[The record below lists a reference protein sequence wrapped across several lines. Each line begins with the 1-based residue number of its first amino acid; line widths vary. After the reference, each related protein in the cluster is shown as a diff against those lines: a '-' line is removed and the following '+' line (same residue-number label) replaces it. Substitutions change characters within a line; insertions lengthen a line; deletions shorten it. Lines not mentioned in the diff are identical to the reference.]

1 MFLRYDSGVDVDN
14 RFLLFIYEDE
24 LLRFSNP
31 EILVIDATFRTVPH
45 PFYQLLVVQAVFLD
59 RCFPFACAL
68 MINKTEQS
76 YKSVFEKIL
85 TFTGISPKYIV
96 TDFEK
101 ALSNGAKNVFS
112 ADCFFCYFHFGQSI
126 WRKLQAYSLSQKY
139 TRMKDFKKSTK
150 DPIIGSST
158 DRQGF

>member
-1 MFLRYDSGVDVDN
+1 MLTIDFFYSFMRINCFVSQTRKYWLLMLRLEQFP
-14 RFLLFIYEDE
+14 R
-24 LLRFSNP
+24 
-31 EILVIDATFRTVPH
+31 